1 MGTVLSYCIPIALT
15 FLITKVAERFLWVNK
30 RADGTQKE
38 AWPPSPSGLPSFT
51 NAYKL
56 FEKETYH
63 QLTRWHEELGDFYSV
78 LIGQKRI
85 LVANTAEL
93 VQTLLVE
100 KEQYNSS
107 RLQSDTLERLLTDQ
121 CKTVFTAEFS
131 LYWSRLRRAIF
142 GAIGKATEASSRYIQ
157 AQTNKLIYGIGEQGN
172 RLTANALRQVV
183 NMLAMDTALALVYG
197 EQHGQDTAAMAT
209 LMQQLESLEARQ
221 TRKYNRMAQF
231 FSFINAWL
239 DIVSLFSLNSQTLT
253 PRNKI
258 LETVLPSFVSVYALR
273 DPTVLPQDKLPLAGS
288 NEQLNSI
295 VKSLLQVEPSKNDP
309 EVTQLSK
316 DEILGNS
323 VHLMLHAYVYLAS
336 TLFTLI
342 QRLATEPAFQE
353 RLWQEHDKEV
363 LATAF
368 VRESMRLDP
377 PNHLLGYGARTD
389 YELDVKGRLYRVD
402 ADSEIVV
409 NVDAI
414 HQNERYYPHP
424 HQFNPDRFLKS
435 EKKTV
440 SLMTPDAT
448 GKKTARDH
456 LAFGAGRRVCL
467 GSRVSE
473 AFLVSSLLRLNQAYR
488 LEGGD
493 VLEKTESTTSIW
505 HWTGRT
511 ETKGASIEFIKRS

>member
-15 FLITKVAERFLWVNK
+15 FIITKIAERFLWVNK

-38 AWPPSPSGLPSFT
+38 PWPPSPSHLPYIT

-56 FEKETYH
+56 FENGTYH
-63 QLTRWHEELGDFYSV
+63 QLTQWHRELGDLYSV

-85 LVANTAEL
+85 VVVNTAEL
-93 VQTLLVE
+93 VQKVLVE

-107 RLQSDTLERLLTDQ
+107 RLRSDSFERLLTDQ

-142 GAIGKATEASSRYIQ
+142 GAIGKITETTARHIQ
-157 AQTNKLIYGIGEQGN
+157 TQSDKLVWGIGEHGH
-172 RLTANALRQVV
+172 RLTAKELREVV
-183 NMLAMDTALALVYG
+183 GLLAMDTALTLVYG
-197 EQHGQDTAAMAT
+197 QHHGQDKDKMAT
-209 LMQQLESLEARQ
+209 LMKQLEVLEARQ
-221 TRKYNRMAQF
+221 TRKYNRMGQF
-231 FSFINAWL
+231 FPFINGWL
-239 DIVSLFSLNSQTLT
+239 DVMSLFTLNSKNLS
-253 PRNKI
+253 PRNAM
-258 LETVLPSFVSVYALR
+258 LETVLPSFASVYALR
-273 DPTVLPQDKLPLAGS
+273 EPSVLGEKDKLAGP
-288 NEQLNSI
+288 NKQLDSI
-295 VKSLLQVEPSKNDP
+295 VKSLLFVEPSKNDP

-323 VHLMLHAYVYLAS
+323 VHLVLHAYVYLAS
-336 TLFTLI
+336 TLYTLI
-342 QRLATEPAFQE
+342 QRLATEPDFQT
-353 RLWQEHDKEV
+353 RLWQAQDKQE

-368 VRESMRLDP
+368 VRESMRLDS
-377 PNHLLGYGARTD
+377 PNRLLGYGPRAD
-389 YELDVKGRLYRVD
+389 YELEVDGTSYRVD
-402 ADSEIVV
+402 IDSEIVV

-414 HQNERYYPHP
+414 HQNERYYPQP
-424 HQFNPDRFLKS
+424 DQFNPDRFLKS

-440 SLMTPDAT
+440 SLMTPDGT

-473 AFLVSSLLRLNQAYR
+473 AFLVSALLRLNQAYV

-493 VLEKTESTTSIW
+493 VSEKVESTTSVW

-511 ETKGASIEFIKRS
+511 ETKGSSIEFIQRE